1 MIRTQSRAL
10 DSPAQTRGH
19 SKGVMASVA
28 RGFKNSVMS
37 LSSDLLD
44 GTDSVVDEHAS
55 QDEAR
60 DLKDPVCSQMFVQ
73 QNFRKLSLRTGKRT
87 LISLTC
93 GLSGGETP

>member
-1 MIRTQSRAL
+1 MRPTSWGQGWMIRTQSRAL

-37 LSSDLLD
+37 SSSDLLD

-60 DLKDPVCSQMFVQ
+60 DLKDPVYS
-73 QNFRKLSLRTGKRT
+73 
-87 LISLTC
+87 
-93 GLSGGETP
+93 